1 MSIEFSNYGQA
12 RDVDA
17 TPEELRVFE
26 LISETVPADVEL
38 VRRSDS
44 YVTAAVGDWDLARFK
59 FTSRAKWI
67 LFPIVERPKEKHKIE
82 KPEDVLGFTEKL
94 NESLSHIK

>member
-1 MSIEFSNYGQA
+1 MSIDFANYGQA
-12 RDVDA
+12 RTVDA
-17 TPEELRVFE
+17 TPEELRIFE

-67 LFPIVERPKEKHKIE
+67 LFPVIESSKEKHKIE
-82 KPEDVLGFTEKL
+82 APEDVLGYADKL
-94 NESLSHIK
+94 AQSLSVIK

>member
-1 MSIEFSNYGQA
+1 MNVNIANYGQS

-17 TPEELRVFE
+17 TPEELRIYE
-26 LISETVPADVEL
+26 LINDSVDTDVQF

-59 FTSRAKWI
+59 FTSRAKWV

-82 KPEDVLGFTEKL
+82 SPEDVLKYTEIL
-94 NESLSHIK
+94 NESLSHIR